1 MSVAVF
7 SVVLYVLQGLLS
19 PVATQEIHASY
30 RYAGCLEN
38 YGGFQWSPT
47 HYTDPPG
54 REGLATQLLAKTAPG
69 ERKLGCVRKSPPL
82 P

>member
-30 RYAGCLEN
+30 RYAGFLVVSN
-38 YGGFQWSPT
+38 GAPPT
-47 HYTDPPG
+47 TLVEG
-54 REGLATQLLAKTAPG
+54 RVWL
-69 ERKLGCVRKSPPL
+69 RSC
-82 P
+82 